1 MVQGK
6 MKATNI
12 VHWQVEEEE
21 KEEGHF
27 TRKLVKG

>member
-6 MKATNI
+6 MKATDI
-12 VHWQVEEEE
+12 VNWQVEEEKE
-21 KEEGHF
+21 EEGHF